1 MYNRLFTKIL
11 DSSIWLE
18 PSETR
23 IVWLTLIAA
32 MDEDGY
38 AHFSAIENLAGRA
51 RVTLEQAQT
60 AVDCFLNPDP
70 NSSNPENEGRRV
82 ERVPG
87 GFFILNAPEHR
98 KILNR
103 EIQREQV
110 RVRVARHREN
120 VSGNKTTV
128 THSLPTVTHSLPN
141 VTPVYVSEDVSSSD
155 LGKGD
160 ERGKGSAPR
169 ELKSDFEAFW
179 KEYPR
184 KVAKLDA
191 LVAWKKPHPEITVIL
206 SALIRAKQT
215 DAWKRDSGKFI
226 PHPATWLNGA
236 RWEDEPPE
244 QLEPVPIGYA
254 MINGKIIRDSS
265 HPHWKTHKTRDEE
278 ALDASLKANPQ

>member
-11 DSSIWLE
+11 DSSIWIE

-38 AHFSAIENLAGRA
+38 AHFSAIENLALRA
-51 RVTLEQAQT
+51 RVTVEQAQT

-110 RVRVARHREN
+110 RVRVARHREK
-120 VSGNKTTV
+120 VSGNKT
-128 THSLPTVTHSLPN
+128 TVTHSLPN

-160 ERGKGSAPR
+160 ARGKGKCTQAEAEEFCMSIGLPKTNGEFCFNKWEGNGWTNNGKAIRNWKATIRSWKLNKYLPIQSTNNQGFKRKLEAAPR
-169 ELKSDFEAFW
+169 GAAYEPL
-179 KEYPR
+179 PR
-184 KVAKLDA
+184 
-191 LVAWKKPHPEITVIL
+191 
-206 SALIRAKQT
+206 
-215 DAWKRDSGKFI
+215 
-226 PHPATWLNGA
+226 
-236 RWEDEPPE
+236 PPE
-244 QLEPVPIGYA
+244 LTDEQIAKNKAFIAQAVGQLKKDFA
-254 MINGKIIRDSS
+254 
-265 HPHWKTHKTRDEE
+265 
-278 ALDASLKANPQ
+278 A